1 MESFGV
7 SYSIPYSHMENL
19 KNTGIILPP
28 IWKREYRS
36 SYLAPKKERKQE
48 DISMKWKFQ

>member
-7 SYSIPYSHMENL
+7 SYSIPYSSMKNL
-19 KNTGIILPP
+19 KNSGIFLPP

-36 SYLAPKKERKQE
+36 IYLATKKDKKQE
-48 DISMKWKFQ
+48 SISMKWKLQ